1 LLALVH
7 RLTLNQLSFRLGL
20 TSIDHA
26 ILEHLLRSLNLL
38 WLSLIDHTVLDDLLR
53 SLNLLWLSLIDH
65 AVRNNLLWLLASHN
79 LLRLLLVHYLL
90 RLLVDNLLSREGTV
104 GLVLKEG
111 KVRLRLK
118 VVGSSLSEDFA
129 ERVRAT
135 HGAQK
140 RKIHKR
146 HACDGCR

>member
-1 LLALVH
+1 MLALVD
-7 RLTLNQLSFRLGL
+7 RVALNQLRLG
-20 TSIDHA
+20 
-26 ILEHLLRSLNLL
+26 
-38 WLSLIDHTVLDDLLR
+38 
-53 SLNLLWLSLIDH
+53 LSLIDH
-65 AVRNNLLWLLASHN
+65 AVRDNLLRSLNLLRLCLIDHTVGNDLLRLLASHN
-79 LLRLLLVHYLL
+79 LLWLLLVNYLL

-118 VVGSSLSEDFA
+118 VVGSSLSENLA

-135 HGAQK
+135 HAAQK